1 MSGKIASW
9 AKYVKIA
16 LVTPTNVHMWRS
28 IRIIYSIHF
37 HVEQIKY
44 KNIFEFSCQ
53 KINRRY
59 FLAHYW
65 TYLARSL
72 RSFEVIEV
80 IYGLE
85 AIEVI

>member
-53 KINRRY
+53 KSRGG
-59 FLAHYW
+59 F
-65 TYLARSL
+65 
-72 RSFEVIEV
+72 
-80 IYGLE
+80 
-85 AIEVI
+85 